1 VNPGRSLRLASALG
15 ALLLSAC
22 GEGPAPYGFDLRSEQ
37 RFRLESEVEAEVSGE
52 NVRIER
58 LADFTLRRR
67 TDDAGA
73 HELEVRLGRYVFVR
87 EGPEGPS
94 ELAISGDGVVS
105 RDARYGEQRLA
116 PDSGT
121 PSGVSLRELLARPLA
136 SLPIASDGARSG
148 PVWRT
153 TDPLLAE
160 VQLLEWYLLALPG
173 VDDAG
178 LRSSGSR
185 EVPRT
190 GAYRLGVQLA
200 LLYLIEVRPEGGW
213 RVNLSGSA
221 QRSSLE
227 LAPGLAGAV
236 DLDAR
241 GETLLRADRGLE
253 RADLSL
259 SLRFRGDKGEGV
271 QVKERVRIT
280 LLEGLAPGG
289 RVNSPDARPDNSEE

>member
-1 VNPGRSLRLASALG
+1 VNPGASLRLASALG
-15 ALLLSAC
+15 ALLLAAC
-22 GEGPAPYGFDLRSEQ
+22 GEGPAPYGFDLRTEQ
-37 RFRLESEVEAEVSGE
+37 RFRMESEVDAEVSGE
-52 NVRIER
+52 SARIER

-67 TDDAGA
+67 TDDAGD
-73 HELEVRLGRYVFVR
+73 HQLDVRLERYVFAR
-87 EGPEGPS
+87 EGPEGAS
-94 ELAISGDGVVS
+94 ELAISHDGVVS

-116 PDSGT
+116 PDTGT
-121 PSGVSLRELLARPLA
+121 PSGVSLRELLTRPMA
-136 SLPIASDGARSG
+136 SLPIAPDGARSG

-173 VDDAG
+173 IDDVG

-221 QRSSLE
+221 QRASLE
-227 LAPGLAGAV
+227 LAPGLAGSL

-259 SLRFRGDKGEGV
+259 SLSFRGDKGERV

-280 LLEGLAPGG
+280 LLEGLVPPG
-289 RVNSPDARPDNSEE
+289 RVNSPGARPDNSEE